1 MNIGSKLTIV
11 LASSRSNGNTSKL
24 AQAVAA
30 ERQAKIIDLNKF
42 SISYFDYE
50 HKNKSDDFLHLI
62 EALTESDYI
71 IFATPVYWYSMS
83 AQLKT
88 FFDRFTDL
96 LTINKDLGRK
106 LRGMPVSVIATGTDA
121 ALPLSFT
128 QQFESITDYLG
139 FQLGS
144 QLYCCCP
151 ADFELQQHKKAI
163 QQYVKD
169 IESPS
174 ALAYKYHE

>member
-1 MNIGSKLTIV
+1 MNIGLKLTIV
-11 LASSRSNGNTSKL
+11 LASSRSNGNTAKL

-30 ERQAKIIDLNKF
+30 ERQAKIIDLSEF
-42 SISYFDYE
+42 AISYFDYE
-50 HKNKSDDFLHLI
+50 HKNTSDDFLHLI
-62 EALTESDYI
+62 ETLSESDYI

-96 LTINKDLGRK
+96 LTIKKELGRTLK
-106 LRGMPVSVIATGTDA
+106 GMPISVIATGTDA

-128 QQFESITDYLG
+128 QQFESISDYLG

-151 ADFELQQHKKAI
+151 VDFELQQHRKAI
-163 QQYVKD
+163 QEYVSN
-169 IESPS
+169 IE
-174 ALAYKYHE
+174 

>member
-1 MNIGSKLTIV
+1 MTTGLKLTIF

-50 HKNKSDDFLHLI
+50 HENTSDDFLHLI
-62 EALTESDYI
+62 EILTESDHV

-96 LTINKDLGRK
+96 LTIKKELGKK
-106 LRGMPVSVIATGTDA
+106 LKGMPISVIATGTDEA
-121 ALPLSFT
+121 MPLSFT
-128 QQFESITDYLG
+128 QQFESISDYLG

-151 ADFELQQHKKAI
+151 TAFELQQHKKAI
-163 QQYVKD
+163 QAYVNN
-169 IESPS
+169 IE
-174 ALAYKYHE
+174 